1 MSSWHLCPAV
11 AFVSVYQIYQ
21 GCQPY
26 GMKLPE
32 SCRTL
37 KCTLRSRHP
46 ARSLEP
52 NTLLPPQWDQGRCC
66 DSVHFSERKAPLG
79 NPGAGV
85 KWQTGRE

>member
-11 AFVSVYQIYQ
+11 AFDSVYQIYQ

-37 KCTLRSRHP
+37 KCTLRSQEFGAKHP
-46 ARSLEP
+46 PPTSVGPGSL
-52 NTLLPPQWDQGRCC
+52 L
-66 DSVHFSERKAPLG
+66 
-79 NPGAGV
+79 
-85 KWQTGRE
+85 